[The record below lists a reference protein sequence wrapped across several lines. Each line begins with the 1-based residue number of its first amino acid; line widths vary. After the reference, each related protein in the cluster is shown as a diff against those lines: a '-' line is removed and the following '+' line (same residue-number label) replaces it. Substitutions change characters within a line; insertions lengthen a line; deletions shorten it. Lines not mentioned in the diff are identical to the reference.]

1 MAIYGTG
8 GKRDADDG
16 LLIPT
21 VRYHIQ
27 TQNAHTH
34 THTIK
39 KSWLV
44 LLSSWIDFFFSYSKW
59 EIQDQELASMMTSLD
74 FVLTFSIYI

>member
-8 GKRDADDG
+8 GKRDADDDG

-21 VRYHIQ
+21 VQYHIQ

-44 LLSSWIDFFFSYSKW
+44 LLSSWIDFFFSPILSG
-59 EIQDQELASMMTSLD
+59 EFRT
-74 FVLTFSIYI
+74 